1 MASQGRPLSRVRA
14 ILHELDGAR
23 YYYLTAESPLGQAV
37 TDDQGRFSV
46 KVPEFTYCEL
56 IPADSGRI
64 RKRMNPKPNQPDLGR
79 VMVAEA
85 GTIRGRVTDART
97 GKPIA
102 GASVGAQFLGTDVES
117 GGYGTARTDEQ
128 GRYTIAS
135 LDPGLHNGLFS
146 GPTENAMLAAP
157 AHEAG

>member
-102 GASVGAQFLGTDVES
+102 GASVGAQFLCTDVE
-117 GGYGTARTDEQ
+117 TR
-128 GRYTIAS
+128 RY
-135 LDPGLHNGLFS
+135 
-146 GPTENAMLAAP
+146 AP
-157 AHEAG
+157 PPPAQQKHHTLP